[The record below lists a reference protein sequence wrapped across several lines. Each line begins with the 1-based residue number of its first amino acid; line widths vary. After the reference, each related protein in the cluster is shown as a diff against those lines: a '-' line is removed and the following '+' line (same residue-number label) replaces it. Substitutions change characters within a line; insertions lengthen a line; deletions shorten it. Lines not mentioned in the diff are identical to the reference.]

1 VSSTL
6 GIRRRAASSSL
17 RAISGGTAVLVGAA
31 LLATPSDADA
41 SGISTARFGGEHG
54 NPMTSNATA
63 IYYNP
68 AGIAESEDIHIF
80 LDANVAWRSVSFSH
94 AQAPS
99 DPDEPAGAEGANFG
113 DGSLFNVAAV
123 PMIGATGKFGDFA
136 VGAGFYVPFGGSS
149 TWSKNETYEDK
160 DTPYPGIEDGV
171 QRWTSI
177 TGTLR
182 SLYWTLA
189 VAYNIE
195 SIGLSIGAGAN
206 LIRSEIKTI
215 RARNANGSSNIASEG
230 RSRIAVGDWQG
241 SFSVGA
247 LFEAIEKKLYIG
259 ASYQARPNIAGGMKL
274 DGQLI
279 NTFGSKS
286 TDDIDVHQDMPDV
299 IRAGAKWKVAD
310 DIELRLFG
318 DFTRWSAFKEQC
330 LALEGEECATNDDG
344 SPEDGANPLQNVR
357 RDWNDT
363 FGVRVGGS
371 YWMSDEVEIFTG
383 LGYDGNAVPDE
394 TLEPALIDFHDLSVA
409 IGGKFQV
416 IEALAIAASYTQL
429 FYIPRDTTG
438 DSRTGPCGAGV
449 AADECFQQPSTS
461 PDAGGEYSQA
471 IGVLNVNLD
480 VKF

>member
-1 VSSTL
+1 MSRTP
-6 GIRRRAASSSL
+6 GYRRWAASTSL
-17 RAISGGTAVLVGAA
+17 LAISVGAA
-31 LLATPSDADA
+31 ALLTAGEAEA

-80 LDANVAWRSVSFSH
+80 LDVNVALRSVSYSH

-99 DPDEPAGAEGANFG
+99 DADEPAGAEGANFG
-113 DGSLFNVAAV
+113 EGSLFNVAAA

-149 TWSKNETYEDK
+149 TWSKNEDFEGQN
-160 DTPYPGIEDGV
+160 TPYPGIEDGP

-206 LIRSEIKTI
+206 LIRSEIDTI

-230 RSRIAVGDWQG
+230 RSRISVGDWQG
-241 SFSVGA
+241 SFSAGA
-247 LFEAIEKKLYIG
+247 MLEAIEKKLYFG

-279 NTFGSKS
+279 NTFGRRS
-286 TDDIDVHQDMPDV
+286 TDEIDVHQDMPDI
-299 IRAGAKWKVAD
+299 IRLGGKWKVAS

-318 DFTRWSAFKEQC
+318 DYSRWSALENQC
-330 LALEGEECATNDDG
+330 LALQGEECETDETGAAA
-344 SPEDGANPLQNVR
+344 EGANPLQNIR
-357 RDWNDT
+357 RDWQDT
-363 FGVRVGGS
+363 FGVRIGGS
-371 YWMSDEVEIFTG
+371 YWMSKDVEIFTG

-394 TLEPALIDFHDLSVA
+394 TLEPALIDFHDVSAAV
-409 IGGKFQV
+409 GGRFQI
-416 IEALAIAASYTQL
+416 IEALALAASYTHL

-438 DSRTGPCGAGV
+438 KSITGPCPAGATGGE
-449 AADECFQQPSTS
+449 ADKCLQNPSTS

-471 IGVLNVNLD
+471 IGVFNVNLD
-480 VKF
+480 VSF